1 MSYIERLLLRQAAM
15 AGRLTTDGE
24 TNLSLAQTIAAFAA
38 PQAAETADETRAA
51 GDTGWPSGTTEEKQL
66 RTADTEAA
74 QVLLEAFTALA
85 GQNMH
90 AAALRQQAIERELR
104 RTRESQSVL
113 LSARTPQNSPGG
125 LTGGY
130 EQMLS
135 VAGLAAAPTQRS
147 MAEISRYF
155 ERDARRYG

>member
-1 MSYIERLLLRQAAM
+1 MSYIERLLLRQAAL

-38 PQAAETADETRAA
+38 PQAEETADETRAA